1 MPFLT
6 ATAAQPDL
14 GALELGLGEI
24 CLRLL
29 CAMVVGLVI
38 GTEREYTNR
47 PAGMRTHILVALGA
61 CAVMITGQ
69 LIFVQY
75 RAVGGTPDP
84 SRLSAQV
91 ITGVGFLGAGTI
103 LREGTNVKGLT
114 TAASLW
120 AVACLGIAA
129 GGGYYAVALAGM
141 VFIFITLTIFEV
153 IQNKLVGPGN
163 SLHNY
168 ALETDDIAAGLA
180 AINTHA
186 QKQRAGIRDMLTQRL
201 PTGSYQITFRADIGG
216 ARGKTRREKFLE
228 ALAADP
234 AVTSVRLCREE
245 DHADIL

>member
-1 MPFLT
+1 MPFLSSVVP
-6 ATAAQPDL
+6 AEL
-14 GALELGLGEI
+14 SGLELNFWEI

-29 CAMVVGLVI
+29 CAMIVGMVI

-75 RAVGGTPDP
+75 KAVGGTPDP

-129 GGGYYAVALAGM
+129 GGGYYTVALAGM

-153 IQNKLVGPGN
+153 IQNKLIGPGN
-163 SLHNY
+163 SLQNY
-168 ALETDDIAAGLA
+168 RVETAEISAGLG
-180 AINTHA
+180 AINNCA
-186 QKQRAGIRDMLTQRL
+186 RKQRAGIRDMLAERL
-201 PTGSYQITFRADIGG
+201 SDESYRITFRADIGG
-216 ARGKTRREKFLE
+216 ARSKTRRQKFLE
-228 ALAADP
+228 ELAADP
-234 AVTSVRLCREE
+234 AVTSVHICSEE
-245 DHADIL
+245 ETSNVL

>member
-1 MPFLT
+1 MPNFTHLLS
-6 ATAAQPDL
+6 AP
-14 GALELGLGEI
+14 GSLELGFGDI

-29 CAMVVGLVI
+29 CAMIVGMVI

-61 CAVMITGQ
+61 CAVMLTGQ
-69 LIFVQY
+69 MIFVQY
-75 RAVGGTPDP
+75 SAYGATPDP

-129 GGGYYAVALAGM
+129 GAGYYAISLAGM
-141 VFIFITLTIFEV
+141 IFIFVTLTFFEAV
-153 IQNKLVGPGN
+153 QDKLVGPGV
-163 SLHNY
+163 SLHTY
-168 ALETDDIAAGLA
+168 DLETQDISEGLA

-186 QKQRAGIRDMLTQRL
+186 MKHRAAIRDMLTRQEGDL
-201 PTGSYQITFRADIGG
+201 WHITFQAEIGG
-216 ARGKTRREKFLE
+216 LRGKKRRANFLKN
-228 ALAADP
+228 LAADP
-234 AVTSVRLCREE
+234 AVTSLRVSSEE
-245 DHADIL
+245 NAGVM

>member
-1 MPFLT
+1 MLFLT
-6 ATAAQPDL
+6 AAQQDL
-14 GALELGLGEI
+14 SALELGPVEI

-29 CAMVVGLVI
+29 CAMAVGMVI

-75 RAVGGTPDP
+75 KAVGGSPDP
-84 SRLSAQV
+84 ARLSAQV

-103 LREGTNVKGLT
+103 LREGPNVKGLT

-153 IQNKLVGPGN
+153 IQNKLIGPGSN
-163 SLHNY
+163 LHSY
-168 ALETDDIAAGLA
+168 CVETGDISAGLS

-186 QKQRAGIRDMLTQRL
+186 RKQRAGIRDMLAERL
-201 PTGSYQITFRADIGG
+201 PDGSYRITFRVDIGG
-216 ARGKTRREKFLE
+216 ARNKVRQEKFLE
-228 ALAADP
+228 GLAKDP
-234 AVTSVRLCREE
+234 AVASIHVASEDETSNVL
-245 DHADIL
+245 